1 METAVMARQW
11 LSSTNAR
18 LLPDFLGALNVDF
31 RKNFS
36 LNNLHDL
43 DVGNPSLEFLSFF
56 LFNINLRFESPLL
69 NLKIRRSF
77 VDFSN
82 NIYVVGFL
90 SNFNYDFE
98 HVSPRDSR
106 QTFNRYFGVQNRLS
120 ICSILGGGFVAQ
132 QVSSSNIS
140 NLTRAETGLT
150 TVGAP
155 GFISF
160 FFGQPEFVFS
170 ARRGSTGFHLYHHME
185 DSFLKTLLPSLNV
198 FLPTRFYFEKVASYI
213 NNAHNFFNTSYHFSY
228 KLPNT
233 KEDFKIVAALLEFVS
248 PNSYD
253 KNTISSKLVNKVNS
267 PLSEDRPYLE
277 FLSQLDRGYFIGL
290 PRRGSMI
297 NNFYNSSVIS
307 RVSSVLSLCSSRLV
321 QINDYSYA
329 SIN

>member
-1 METAVMARQW
+1 MNTRAI
-11 LSSTNAR
+11 
-18 LLPDFLGALNVDF
+18 PDFLGSLNADF

-36 LNNLHDL
+36 LNNLHEL
-43 DVGNPSLEFLSFF
+43 DAGNPALEFLNFF
-56 LFNINLRFESPLL
+56 LFNINLRFESPIL

-77 VDFSN
+77 VDFTN
-82 NIYVVGFL
+82 NIYVIGFL

-98 HVSPRDSR
+98 HVSSRDSK
-106 QTFNRYFGVQNRLS
+106 QTFNRYFGIQNKLS

-140 NLTRAETGLT
+140 NLTRAETGLIT
-150 TVGAP
+150 AGMS

-160 FFGQPEFVFS
+160 FFGQPEFVLS
-170 ARRGSTGFHLYHHME
+170 GRRGFASFHLYHHME
-185 DSFLKTLLPSLNV
+185 DSFLKTLLSPLNV
-198 FLPTRFYFEKVASYI
+198 FLPTRFYFEKIASYI
-213 NNAHNFFNTSYHFSY
+213 NNTHNFFNTSYHFSY

-253 KNTISSKLVNKVNS
+253 KNTISSKLINKVNIA
-267 PLSEDRPYLE
+267 LSEDRPFIE
-277 FLSQLDRGYFIGL
+277 FLNQLGWECFIGL

-307 RVSSVLSLCSSRLV
+307 RTSSVLSLCSSRLV